1 MQKNKKILV
10 SNNVPN
16 QHWVGNGFYVRGL
29 LRSTEELKKFISPF
43 ILLDYA
49 SPRRFSRTSVPRGV
63 DVHPHRGFETVTVV
77 YQGEI
82 EHQDSAGGGG
92 VIKPGDVQWMTA
104 GKGIIH
110 KEFHSKGF
118 SEVGGIFEMVQ
129 LWINLP
135 QKHKMT
141 NPKYQDIK
149 SNDIPVL
156 EIGKNSM
163 LRLISGEYENENGA
177 ASTFTKIN
185 LYDLSSKSE
194 DEISISLSS
203 GTNSILLILNGE
215 ITLSKNEYTKNSILI
230 FDKEGETLTF
240 RSSKDFRGL
249 LLNGAPIE
257 EPMVAHGPFV
267 MNTKEEIIQAIQ
279 DYEEGTMGT
288 L

>member
-49 SPRRFSRTSVPRGV
+49 SPKRFSSTSVPRGV

-92 VIKPGDVQWMTA
+92 VIRPGDVQWMTA

-110 KEFHSKGF
+110 KEFHSKEF
-118 SEVGGIFEMVQ
+118 SKVGGMFEMVQ

-149 SNDIPVL
+149 SDDIPVL
-156 EIGKNSM
+156 EIGKYSM

-185 LYDLSSKSE
+185 LYDLISKSE

-215 ITLSKNEYTKNSILI
+215 ITLSENKHTKNSILI
-230 FDKEGETLTF
+230 FEKEGETLTF
-240 RSSKDFRGL
+240 RSSTDFKGL
-249 LLNGAPIE
+249 LLNGTPIE
-257 EPMVAHGPFV
+257 ETMVAHGPFV
-267 MNTKEEIIQAIQ
+267 MNARE
-279 DYEEGTMGT
+279 
-288 L
+288 

>member
-1 MQKNKKILV
+1 
-10 SNNVPN
+10 
-16 QHWVGNGFYVRGL
+16 
-29 LRSTEELKKFISPF
+29 
-43 ILLDYA
+43 
-49 SPRRFSRTSVPRGV
+49 
-63 DVHPHRGFETVTVV
+63 
-77 YQGEI
+77 
-82 EHQDSAGGGG
+82 
-92 VIKPGDVQWMTA
+92 
-104 GKGIIH
+104 
-110 KEFHSKGF
+110 
-118 SEVGGIFEMVQ
+118 
-129 LWINLP
+129 
-135 QKHKMT
+135 
-141 NPKYQDIK
+141 
-149 SNDIPVL
+149 
-156 EIGKNSM
+156 M